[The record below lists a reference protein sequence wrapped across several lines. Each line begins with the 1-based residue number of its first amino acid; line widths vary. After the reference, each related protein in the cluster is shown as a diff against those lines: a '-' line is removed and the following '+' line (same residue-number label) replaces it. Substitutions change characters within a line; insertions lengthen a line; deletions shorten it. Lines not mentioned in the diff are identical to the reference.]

1 MAAADASDGAAVAAA
16 PPLPAPPTLWQR
28 VTERYDAAQRDA
40 AATMTDTNTELVPD
54 GGLQFVLRVAAKLRD
69 KPKPPPDA
77 SGEAKKEWRNPFLP
91 YDRALWVA
99 DLGASHVL
107 LLNKFNIVPWHCL
120 VVTAEFRSQ
129 LDDLD
134 AADLAATWVVV
145 QAMPRGGLAFYN
157 CGPVSGASQPH
168 KHVQVV
174 PLPLDD
180 PEGSGSDGISGA
192 ATSDQQGLARP
203 PIWQAVAAAAAA
215 AGAQPGQPFEMRNL
229 PYAAFAATLPPL
241 QQADA
246 AGPQLEAVYKQ
257 LLARCIAFVK
267 AQTGRQGATPQDS
280 SLSYNWVCTRDF
292 MLVAPR
298 RQEAEGPV
306 SCNSVAFAGSI
317 FVRSREEQ
325 QFVRER
331 GPLHV
336 LTATGFSW

>member
-1 MAAADASDGAAVAAA
+1 MLRCYWHQAGLLSERTSCLAHLHAWTASPLA
-16 PPLPAPPTLWQR
+16 PLAP
-28 VTERYDAAQRDA
+28 
-40 AATMTDTNTELVPD
+40 
-54 GGLQFVLRVAAKLRD
+54 
-69 KPKPPPDA
+69 
-77 SGEAKKEWRNPFLP
+77 
-91 YDRALWVA
+91 
-99 DLGASHVL
+99 
-107 LLNKFNIVPWHCL
+107 
-120 VVTAEFRSQ
+120 
-129 LDDLD
+129 
-134 AADLAATWVVV
+134 

-280 SLSYNWVCTRDF
+280 SLSYNWGALGRYCPAGQCSNAHGPC
-292 MLVAPR
+292 MLCVLLAAYMRAGIAGFQVAR
-298 RQEAEGPV
+298 
-306 SCNSVAFAGSI
+306 C
-317 FVRSREEQ
+317 
-325 QFVRER
+325 
-331 GPLHV
+331 
-336 LTATGFSW
+336 LTCC